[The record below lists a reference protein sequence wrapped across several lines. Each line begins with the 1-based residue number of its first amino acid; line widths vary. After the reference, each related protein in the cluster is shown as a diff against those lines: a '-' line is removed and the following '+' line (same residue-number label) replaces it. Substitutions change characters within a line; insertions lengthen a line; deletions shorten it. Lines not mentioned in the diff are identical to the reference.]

1 MIRLKTAKAAAPI
14 ALPTALAHAIALA
27 LALGLGLAANP
38 AAAIPMDTVVLQGL
52 DKITARVSTIR
63 IPVGSTVGFGALQIT
78 ARACDKHPPEE
89 TPEAAAFLE
98 VVEVKPD
105 EKPVPRFSGWMFA
118 SSPALSA
125 LEHPVY
131 DLVVLDCVN
140 QSDNDAGGDATAPAD
155 SSQPVPG
162 QDTKGGGTGA
172 AGDSSNKAS
181 SAPSGSSQ

>member
-1 MIRLKTAKAAAPI
+1 MNFLRFTFAAA
-14 ALPTALAHAIALA
+14 ALA
-27 LALGLGLAANP
+27 LLADP
-38 AAAIPMDTVVLQGL
+38 AAAIPTDTVLLQGL
-52 DKITARVSTIR
+52 DKITARVSTIKV
-63 IPVGSTVGFGALQIT
+63 PVGATVAFGALQIT

-105 EKPVPRFSGWMFA
+105 EKPVLRFSGWMFA

-140 QSDNDAGGDATAPAD
+140 QSDDSGELGKDAPGNAPGDAPA
-155 SSQPVPG
+155 QKA

-172 AGDSSNKAS
+172 TGESANKPS